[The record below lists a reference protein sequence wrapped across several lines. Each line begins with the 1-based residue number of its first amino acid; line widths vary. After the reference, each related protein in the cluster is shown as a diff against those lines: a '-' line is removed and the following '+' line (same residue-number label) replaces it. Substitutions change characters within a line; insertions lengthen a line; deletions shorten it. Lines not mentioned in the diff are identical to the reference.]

1 MKRHFD
7 FERVNTV
14 ALAVLPALLSRWLPT
29 GRRHGREWVALNPK
43 RADRRPGSFRVNMVT
58 GRWSDF
64 ATGDVGGDAI
74 SLAAYL
80 FDLEQTQ
87 AARHIAGMLGIS
99 LQ

>member
-1 MKRHFD
+1 MKGDLD
-7 FERVNTV
+7 FERVNSA

-29 GRRHGREWVALNPK
+29 GRRQGREWVALNPK
-43 RADRRPGSFRVNMVT
+43 RADHSAGSFRVNMVT

-80 FDLEQTQ
+80 FNLKQKQ
-87 AARHIAGMLGIS
+87 AARHIAGMLEIS
-99 LQ
+99 SQ